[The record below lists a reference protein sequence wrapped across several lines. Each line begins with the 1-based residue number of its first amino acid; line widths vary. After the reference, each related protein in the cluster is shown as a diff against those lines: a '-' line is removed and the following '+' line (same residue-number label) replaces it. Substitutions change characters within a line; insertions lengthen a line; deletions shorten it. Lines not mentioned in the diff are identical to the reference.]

1 MPSTRRRID
10 RNAGQSVDLS
20 GGLCHTDV
28 VIAGSERM
36 SLILQITD
44 KPDPGGGI
52 RRVVEDHAALL
63 GDLGHERRVLRL
75 VHGGDRAGNDPF
87 NVAVADARG
96 RGADAAGLAT
106 LRQAARGADLIHLH
120 LGFTALS
127 PEFIATAAALAP
139 LIVNLHDIAPFLDL
153 PLAGI
158 ARPTDPDRG
167 GGLARL
173 HRRLRRP
180 RRRALWQAL
189 CDNSALILAPSRYLH
204 DLARAAGAPADK
216 LRILPHALPHA
227 LPQALPEAALPPSA
241 CPPLILF
248 AGRLSPAKGAPILLE
263 AVARVTTPGAEL
275 AICGAGPD
283 EQALRATARARG
295 IAGRVTFLGE
305 LPQQR
310 LFAAMAG
317 ARCLAYPSL
326 VPEGFGLA
334 GIEAMSL
341 GRPVVG
347 FGGGGS
353 DDWLVDGE
361 TGLVARHG
369 DSTALARAFE
379 RVLSDADL
387 ADRLGESARRRVGDA
402 FSRGA
407 IARAL
412 GAACAEA
419 MSKRR

>member
-1 MPSTRRRID
+1 MAVGTIHTWF
-10 RNAGQSVDLS
+10 DLA
-20 GGLCHTDV
+20 GGLCHNGV
-28 VIAGSERM
+28 FAGPERM

-63 GDLGHERRVLRL
+63 RDLGHDRRVLRL
-75 VHGGDRAGNDPF
+75 VHGGDKAGDDPF
-87 NVAVADARG
+87 NADASAARG
-96 RGADAAGLAT
+96 RSANAAGLAT
-106 LRQAARGADLIHLH
+106 LRQAARDADLIHLH

-127 PEFIATAAALAP
+127 ADFIAAAAALAP
-139 LIVNLHDIAPFLDL
+139 LVVNLHDISPFLDL
-153 PLAGI
+153 PLAGMP
-158 ARPTDPDRG
+158 RPVDPDRG

-173 HRRLRRP
+173 RRRVRRP
-180 RRRALWQAL
+180 RRRAVWRAL
-189 CDNSALILAPSRYLH
+189 CDSAALILAPSRYLH

-216 LRILPHALPHA
+216 LRVVPHA
-227 LPQALPEAALPPSA
+227 LPQGLPEIVPPPSA

-248 AGRLSPAKGAPILLE
+248 AGRLSPAKGARLLLD
-263 AVARVTTPGAEL
+263 AFARVTVPGAQL
-275 AICGAGPD
+275 AICGTGPD
-283 EQALRATARARG
+283 ERALRAGARALG
-295 IAGRVTFLGE
+295 IAERVTFHGQ
-305 LPQQR
+305 LPRHQ

-317 ARCLAYPSL
+317 ARCLAHPSL
-326 VPEGFGLA
+326 VAEGFGLA

-353 DDWLVDGE
+353 EDWLADGE

-369 DSTALARAFE
+369 DSTALAGAFE

-387 ADRLGESARRRVGDA
+387 ADRLGESARRRVGDK
-402 FSRGA
+402 FSRPA

-419 MSKRR
+419 MGKRR